1 MSMGPCDFMDNVLSV
16 MKAFGVEYRQPTDEG
31 DWGDEDYEAVTDA
44 LARALRLGKAAR
56 DAAEGE
62 QYVVAFGTPA
72 DGFEYV
78 GPFASGE
85 DANEY
90 GDMWLG
96 DHDWWAILLQQP
108 ATDTPM
114 ATCSV
119 CGETCHVDELPH
131 CTPDELPEPGDIRET
146 GR

>member
-1 MSMGPCDFMDNVLSV
+1 MSMGPCDVMDEVLRL
-16 MKAFGVEYRQPTDEG
+16 MKAFGIEYPQPEDEG
-31 DWGDEDYEAVTDA
+31 DWSDEDYTSVTNA
-44 LARALRLGKAAR
+44 LAKALRLGKAAR

-62 QYVVAFGTPA
+62 QYVLAFGTPA

-85 DANEY
+85 DVNEY
-90 GDMWLG
+90 ADRWLDG
-96 DHDWWAILLQQP
+96 DWWAILLQQP

-119 CGETCHVDELPH
+119 CGEACHVDELPH
-131 CTPDELPEPGDIRET
+131 CTPDELPEAGDMRET